1 MLAGAPWRRG
11 WLRHRGETVAGRGA
25 DADGWGLPGRDA
37 TGRGAPLRNGRAR
50 RGAEASG
57 RGFWQASARLASGC
71 AAGKEMHDGRG
82 VARLARRCTTGKEMH
97 EGRGVVRQARKCT
110 MGEALHDGQAPPR
123 QGNRWH
129 IGPRAVARYFCLGG
143 ALRGYILSITSI
155 GTPRIRCN
163 CLFVAE

>member
-1 MLAGAPWRRG
+1 MAKLLLAGA
-11 WLRHRGETVAGRGA
+11 LMLMAGASLAEIQLAVRTA
-25 DADGWGLPGRDA
+25 A
-37 TGRGAPLRNGRAR
+37 NGRAR
-50 RGAEASG
+50 RSAEASG
-57 RGFWQASARLASGC
+57 RGFRQASARLAT
-71 AAGKEMHDGRG
+71 A
-82 VARLARRCTTGKEMH
+82 CTAGKEMH
-97 EGRGVVRQARKCT
+97 EGRGVVRRARRCT

-155 GTPRIRCN
+155 GTPRIRCS